1 MFLCAP
7 VYFLVV
13 SRVHKRFVTLIY
25 MTILGLVFLI
35 MGNWYLLPY
44 YIVVGIIC
52 EAILWRDGWKSKKKM
67 TAAWSV
73 ASLLYNGVNLL
84 PIWFFWDTYEAFALS
99 SGMEQ
104 SYIDSFVRY
113 YTSPGWLAFIILFTV
128 LGGFL
133 GSLVGGKLVNKH
145 FKKRESSDGPQESCR
160 PGEAVGT
167 GLYDHR
173 HIPDYRYFTDLRSD
187 SRGIHLSGSAAK
199 LAFPALHGSFL
210 RSAWDSVV
218 PDPVPRFPSGGIF
231 GILCADVLEPDA
243 GVSGIM
249 GSDYH
254 AARRAGSLF
263 IPYPHA
269 ESCHSGPTGHV
280 PFFPT
285 MKSELRSVWLSMRN
299 RGLTTPI
306 QLAGHPAASCEYVL
320 VPLLLRCLQ
329 IADQLS
335 VSAVARGAERPG
347 KRGSYYGKRSDALDG
362 ICLALWT
369 GATAV
374 FLFAGGV
381 RI

>member
-1 MFLCAP
+1 MRP

-145 FKKRESSDGPQESCR
+145 FKK
-160 PGEAVGT
+160 
-167 GLYDHR
+167 
-173 HIPDYRYFTDLRSD
+173 
-187 SRGIHLSGSAAK
+187 
-199 LAFPALHGSFL
+199 
-210 RSAWDSVV
+210 
-218 PDPVPRFPSGGIF
+218 
-231 GILCADVLEPDA
+231 A
-243 GVSGIM
+243 GV
-249 GSDYH
+249 
-254 AARRAGSLF
+254 L
-263 IPYPHA
+263 
-269 ESCHSGPTGHV
+269 
-280 PFFPT
+280 
-285 MKSELRSVWLSMRN
+285 
-299 RGLTTPI
+299 
-306 QLAGHPAASCEYVL
+306 
-320 VPLLLRCLQ
+320 
-329 IADQLS
+329 
-335 VSAVARGAERPG
+335 
-347 KRGSYYGKRSDALDG
+347 
-362 ICLALWT
+362 
-369 GATAV
+369 
-374 FLFAGGV
+374 
-381 RI
+381 